1 MIKQTKRILF
11 FIFYVLERLNY
22 NIAWFNSELFINF
35 FPELELM
42 SKINYHKKALV
53 ISGGGSKGA
62 FAGGVAQYLVKE
74 KKNKYDIFIGT
85 STGSLM
91 VSHLALG
98 KLSELKTLY
107 TNVDQKT
114 IFSNNPFIIKKV
126 HGEKVITINHL
137 NTLWNFINGRKT
149 FGESKNLRKLIRN
162 NITEDMFLQI
172 IKNDAE
178 VVVTVSNL
186 STNNVEYK
194 TLRECTYNDFCDW
207 IWASCNYIPF
217 MSLLEKNGCQYA
229 DGGFGCLVPINEAI
243 LRGAKEVDVII
254 LETEV
259 TQINRMKSKNPFSLL
274 FDVFDFMLEHV
285 ERHNITIGKLSA
297 KNNDVKLNLYYTP
310 TVLTTN
316 SLIFDKELM
325 TSWWQSGY
333 EHAQSKNQLVMNDF
347 RPDLLDDV
355 KG

>member
-1 MIKQTKRILF
+1 MSYKKR
-11 FIFYVLERLNY
+11 
-22 NIAWFNSELFINF
+22 
-35 FPELELM
+35 
-42 SKINYHKKALV
+42 ALV

-62 FAGGVAQYLVKE
+62 FAGGVAQYLMKE
-74 KKNKYDIFIGT
+74 KKHNYDIFLGT

-98 KLSELKTLY
+98 KIDALKTLY
-107 TNVDQKT
+107 TNVNQHT
-114 IFSNNPFIIKKV
+114 IFSNNPFIIKKR
-126 HGEKVITINHL
+126 HGEKVISINHL

-149 FGESKNLRKLIRN
+149 FGESKNLRKLIKR
-162 NITEDMFLQI
+162 NITEEMFLNI
-172 IKNDAE
+172 IKNDTE

-186 STNNVEYK
+186 TANKVEYK

-229 DGGFGCLVPINEAI
+229 DGGFGCLVPIREAI
-243 LRGAKEVDVII
+243 LRGAKEIDAII

-274 FDVFDFMLEHV
+274 FDAFDFMLEHV

-297 KNNDVKLNLYYTP
+297 KQQNVKLNLYYTP

-316 SLIFDKELM
+316 SLVFDKKLM
-325 TSWWQSGY
+325 SNWWQSGY
-333 EHAQSKNQLVMNDF
+333 KHARTKNEKFMNEF
-347 RPDLLDDV
+347 RPDLLENDQQ
-355 KG
+355 

>member
-1 MIKQTKRILF
+1 MSYNKR
-11 FIFYVLERLNY
+11 
-22 NIAWFNSELFINF
+22 
-35 FPELELM
+35 
-42 SKINYHKKALV
+42 ALV

-62 FAGGVAQYLVKE
+62 FAGGVAQYLLKE
-74 KKNKYDIFIGT
+74 QKHNYDIFLGT

-98 KLSELKTLY
+98 KIDALKKLY
-107 TNVDQKT
+107 TNVNQHT
-114 IFSNNPFIIKKV
+114 IFSNNPFIIKKR
-126 HGEKVITINHL
+126 HGEKVISINHL

-149 FGESKNLRKLIRN
+149 FGESKNLRKLIRRN
-162 NITEDMFLQI
+162 VTEEMFLNI
-172 IKNDAE
+172 IKNDTE

-186 STNNVEYK
+186 TANKVEYK

-229 DGGFGCLVPINEAI
+229 DGGFGCLVPIREAI
-243 LRGAKEVDVII
+243 LRGAKEIDAII

-274 FDVFDFMLEHV
+274 FDAFDFMLEHV
-285 ERHNITIGKLSA
+285 ERHNITIGKLTA
-297 KNNDVKLNLYYTP
+297 KQHNVKLNLYYTP

-316 SLIFDKELM
+316 SLVFDQKLM
-325 TSWWQSGY
+325 SKWWQSGY
-333 EHAQSKNQLVMNDF
+333 EHARSKNEKFMNEF
-347 RPDLLDDV
+347 RPDLLETD
-355 KG
+355 